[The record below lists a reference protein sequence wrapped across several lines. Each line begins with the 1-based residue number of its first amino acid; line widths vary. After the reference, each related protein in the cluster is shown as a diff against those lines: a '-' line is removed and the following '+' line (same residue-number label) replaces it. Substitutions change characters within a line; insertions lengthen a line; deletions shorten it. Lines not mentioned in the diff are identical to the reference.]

1 MLYVS
6 NEIYRM
12 RTEAAPRKIF
22 AGPRLK
28 RLRRDRRLT
37 QARMADELDVSPSYL
52 NLMESNQRPITVQV
66 LIRLADVYGVD
77 PRDFMEIDGEQS
89 AGEMEQI
96 LADPLF
102 RDVAVPRAEVRDV
115 AEHSPALLAAMLRL
129 YRAYSTAREASEV
142 GVFSGAD
149 RDRAEPLL
157 GESPID
163 QVRSALQEARN
174 HFPELEEA
182 AETFAAS
189 LPSEANGLFFALAD
203 YLRARHGIRVR
214 ALPLEVMGDRLR
226 WYDRHRKQLL
236 ISEIMDQPGRTFQ
249 AAYQLALSE
258 FGALLDDV
266 VLRLGQNDEVTRK
279 LLRVTL
285 ANYFAG
291 ALMMPYAR
299 FFEAAEFVGYDVEVL
314 AARFGASFEQVAH
327 RLTTLS
333 RQNARGIPFFLVRVD
348 IAGNVSKRFSSS
360 RFPFAQSGGTCPLWN
375 VHATF
380 SNPGRILTQVVELT
394 DGSQWFSIART
405 VRRSITPWGAIE
417 PRFAIS
423 LGCEIK
429 FARRLVYAKRLDS
442 EVAEA
447 TPIGVNCRLCDRP
460 ACPQRAAPPALRALL
475 VDESMRNVSP
485 FTFKD
490 V

>member
-1 MLYVS
+1 MS
-6 NEIYRM
+6 A
-12 RTEAAPRKIF
+12 EASPRKIF

-28 RLRRDRRLT
+28 RLRRERGLT

-77 PRDFMEIDGEQS
+77 PRDFMEMEGEQS
-89 AGEMEQI
+89 VGEMEQI

-102 RDVAVPRAEVRDV
+102 REAVVPRAEVRDA

-129 YRAYSTAREASEV
+129 YRAYATAREASEA
-142 GVFSGAD
+142 GVFFAD

-163 QVRSALQEARN
+163 QVRGALQEARN
-174 HFPELEEA
+174 HFPDLEEA
-182 AETFAAS
+182 AETFVAS
-189 LPSEANGLFFALAD
+189 LPVETNGLFFALTD
-203 YLRARHGIRVR
+203 YLRTHHGIRVR

-226 WYDRHRKQLL
+226 WYDHHRKQLM
-236 ISEIMDQPGRTFQ
+236 ISEVMDQPGRTFQ

-258 FGALLDDV
+258 FGDLLDQV

-279 LLRVTL
+279 LLRVTV

-291 ALMMPYAR
+291 AMMMPYAR
-299 FFEAAEFVGYDVEVL
+299 FYEAAEFVGYDVEVL

-333 RQNARGIPFFLVRVD
+333 RQNARGIPFFLLRVD

-380 SNPGRILTQVVELT
+380 TNPGRILTQVIELT

-405 VRRSITPWGAIE
+405 VRRSITPWGGIE
-417 PRFAIS
+417 PRFAIG

-442 EVAEA
+442 EALEA
-447 TPIGVNCRLCDRP
+447 MPIGINCRLCDRR

-475 VDESMRNVSP
+475 VDETMRSVSP